1 MLREMQ
7 YELIHKKCQESA
19 INTLW
24 EIFNPS
30 HSAWTGLKGLGFEN
44 FSRRREAFLWTL
56 ERLLREGHIKLH
68 KNGKILELPIKE
80 QIEAFRKFWPKTDK
94 PYPNHPDADF
104 YLWFFDPE
112 CPAGIAWRKED
123 GSYEIAD

>member
-56 ERLLREGHIKLH
+56 ERLLREGHIK
-68 KNGKILELPIKE
+68 
-80 QIEAFRKFWPKTDK
+80 FRTS
-94 PYPNHPDADF
+94 NSRAN
-104 YLWFFDPE
+104 
-112 CPAGIAWRKED
+112 
-123 GSYEIAD
+123 